1 MYDKHAKGL
10 SYTAGFFMLIAFTV
24 ASIILASIISIPV
37 WKAMT
42 GTSFLDMEKNMTN
55 PAFADA
61 YKVIQVI
68 TMLIGFLLPA
78 VFTAFL
84 LSRKPSRLMGFPGK
98 ITSQQAGLVILVM
111 ISALFVSGSLGYLNQ
126 QIPLPDSLKLR
137 FDNMEDEY
145 MQQMEAIIGLNNIGQ
160 LIISLLIMAL
170 LPAFCEEALFRGG
183 FQNFLN
189 RATNNPWVSIITVS
203 LIFSAAHLSW
213 YGFLP
218 RLFLGL
224 ILGVIY
230 HYSGRLW
237 LSILAHFLNNAIA
250 LVMLYAYK
258 QQGKPVDEAMSEAG
272 DMAYWGFLALPLVIA
287 LLVIFIKRSPK
298 PVMDE
303 KPDPVN
309 DLLRNTPFEK

>member
-1 MYDKHAKGL
+1 MYDKHSKGL

-24 ASIILASIISIPV
+24 ASFILASIISMPI

-42 GTSFLDMEKNMTN
+42 GTSMLDMEKNLTN

-61 YKVIQVI
+61 VKVVQLI

-78 VFTAFL
+78 VFTAYL
-84 LSRKPSRLMGFPGK
+84 LSRKPFRLMGFPGK
-98 ITSQQAGLVILVM
+98 ITPQQTGLVVLIM
-111 ISALFVSGSLGYLNQ
+111 ISALFVSGSLGYLNE
-126 QIPLPDSLKLR
+126 QIPLSESLKLQ

-145 MQQMEAIIGLNNIGQ
+145 LKQMEAIVGLDNIGQ
-160 LIISLLIMAL
+160 LIISILIMAV

-189 RATNNPWVSIITVS
+189 RATNNPWLSIIIVS

-224 ILGVIY
+224 VLGVIY

-237 LSILAHFLNNAIA
+237 LSILAHFLNNAVA

-272 DMAYWGFLALPLVIA
+272 DMAYWGFLVLPVVIA
-287 LLVIFIKRSPK
+287 LLVVFIRRSPK
-298 PVMDE
+298 PVMDK
-303 KPDPVN
+303 KPDLV
-309 DLLRNTPFEK
+309 DDQLRNTPFEK